1 MTRQWTTCFAA
12 VLLVAI
18 AGVGTA
24 QPESIEELR
33 ARAEQG
39 DADAQSSLGLA
50 YATGRGVSQDDAEA
64 ARWYRLA
71 ANQGEALAQ
80 YNLGFAYAT
89 GRGVPQDDAEAVRCY
104 RLAGDQGNPSGQLNL
119 GLMYATGRG
128 VPQDYVQAYMWL
140 SLSASRSSGETRDSA
155 ANSRDRAA
163 SRLTPDQLAE
173 AQRLAS
179 EWDEAHPRD

>member
-39 DADAQSSLGLA
+39 EAVAQFSLGLA
-50 YATGRGVSQDDAEA
+50 YATGRGVA
-64 ARWYRLA
+64 
-71 ANQGEALAQ
+71 
-80 YNLGFAYAT
+80 
-89 GRGVPQDDAEAVRCY
+89 QDDAEAVRWY

-140 SLSASRSSGETRDSA
+140 SLSASRSSGETRDRA
-155 ANSRDRAA
+155 VRSRDMVYENM
-163 SRLTPDQLAE
+163 TPDQRAE
-173 AQRLAS
+173 AQRLAR

>member
-50 YATGRGVSQDDAEA
+50 YATGRGVPQDAAEA
-64 ARWYRLA
+64 GRW
-71 ANQGEALAQ
+71 
-80 YNLGFAYAT
+80 
-89 GRGVPQDDAEAVRCY
+89 
-104 RLAGDQGNPSGQLNL
+104 
-119 GLMYATGRG
+119 
-128 VPQDYVQAYMWL
+128 
-140 SLSASRSSGETRDSA
+140 
-155 ANSRDRAA
+155 
-163 SRLTPDQLAE
+163 
-173 AQRLAS
+173 
-179 EWDEAHPRD
+179 

>member
-50 YATGRGVSQDDAEA
+50 YATGRGVSQDA
-64 ARWYRLA
+64 
-71 ANQGEALAQ
+71 
-80 YNLGFAYAT
+80 
-89 GRGVPQDDAEAVRCY
+89 AEAVRWF
-104 RLAGDQGNPSGQLNL
+104 RLAAEQGHANAQFGLGIMYSTGQ
-119 GLMYATGRG
+119 G
-128 VPQDYVQAYMWL
+128 VAQDDVQAYLWFTL
-140 SLSASRSSGETRDSA
+140 AAARSNDEARERAVKHRDSVYG
-155 ANSRDRAA
+155 
-163 SRLTPDQLAE
+163 RLTVDQLAE
-173 AQRLAS
+173 SQQLAQ
-179 EWDEAHPRD
+179 EWNKAHPRFAIAGPVSVR